1 LHQLWYNPVKDII
14 MNLQDIKNSVSGD
27 ITIDE
32 TELDKESLRTPQLH
46 NKYLI
51 IYMDEKIILEK
62 LQSDYI
68 ILKKKKWL
76 YYTGKMSEEELVDLG
91 WEPFQLTVLKTD
103 IDKFIESDDEYIKQN
118 HKVIFQKEK
127 VKYLENILKV
137 INNRQWYI
145 RSAIDWIKFTQ
156 GA

>member
-1 LHQLWYNPVKDII
+1 MNLKDIK
-14 MNLQDIKNSVSGD
+14 DIVNKD
-27 ITIDE
+27 MKIDE
-32 TELDKESLRTPQLH
+32 TDLDSESLKTPQLH

-51 IYMDEKIILEK
+51 IYMDEKILLEK
-62 LQSDYI
+62 LQSDFN

-76 YYTGKMSEEELVDLG
+76 YYTGKLSQEELDDLG
-91 WEPFQLTVLKTD
+91 WEPFQLNILKTD
-103 IDKFIESDDEYIKQN
+103 IDKFIESDDEYIKLN

-127 VKYLENILKV
+127 VKYLENVLKI

-156 GA
+156 GI